1 MRDTKPTP
9 DLTSLNDDYE
19 LVGELT
25 GSGDARSYIATRKGE
40 STKRRGDQTG
50 VVITVVTT
58 PEGDEANALT
68 HLAADTQLLARM
80 SHRRL
85 VPIIEGRWIGD
96 DAYAVVTQRIT
107 DPSLAQVLSTG
118 EKFSNPRI
126 AAILREVN
134 GLLEWAREQK
144 VVHRNITPDRLF
156 LEPKT
161 DRVRISFAI
170 APIRRL
176 AQNTDAD
183 DDARIIARLAM
194 AMLTGDVDPQAYE
207 GKSLEELRPDL
218 PEQLGEATL
227 ALLAENRTGQ
237 PVDVAAYLALIGM
250 ADPLF
255 EGETERERIRAEI
268 LEEQRAEREKLAA
281 ERAAFEGE
289 MATARANFEREME
302 LEREKLA
309 RHQSEL
315 ERAAEAE
322 RARVEKERAELE
334 RAVTAE
340 RDKLQRALTEER
352 AALVATRAELE
363 RAAAEQRAEVE
374 RAAALDRQRIE
385 ELRVE
390 IRRLGELE
398 VEKKRQTALED
409 ITDDTA
415 TYDRAEL
422 ATPMFIPPVNVPLK
436 ELVFDDDTPVMRD
449 DEITFTPAREE
460 IVPIE
465 IPAEPERDSRET
477 AQSRK
482 RWILGGAIAAG
493 LAIAVAS
500 AVVVGSRGNST
511 PVVAKPAVR
520 APVVSAPVVSAP
532 VAAAPTPAVPL
543 PSQPIV
549 DSAAGV
555 VGRPLDS
562 TTKVAATGAA
572 GNKVGATG
580 AAGNKVAATG
590 AAGATGAAAP
600 AAPPKPRRVVPDSVG
615 RVRRELSTTP
625 NRRDTGAPRRAMSL
639 SESIFTIPGAPPIRR
654 DTSPRP
660 DTSTPPPE

>member
-9 DLTSLNDDYE
+9 DLSSLNDDYE

-25 GSGDARSYIATRKGE
+25 GSGDAHSYIATRKGE

-80 SHRRL
+80 AHRRL

-96 DAYAVVTQRIT
+96 DAYAVVTKRIT
-107 DPSLAQVLSTG
+107 DPSLAQVLATG

-134 GLLEWAREQK
+134 GLLEWARDQK
-144 VVHRNITPDRLF
+144 VVHRNVTPDRLF

-176 AQNTDAD
+176 AQNNDAD

-194 AMLTGDVDPQAYE
+194 AMLTGDVDPQAYQ

-227 ALLAENRTGQ
+227 ALLADDRTGE

-255 EGETERERIRAEI
+255 QGETERERIRAEI
-268 LEEQRAEREKLAA
+268 LEEQRAEREKLAT
-281 ERAAFEGE
+281 ERATFEGE
-289 MATARANFEREME
+289 MATARADFDREMATARAKFEREME
-302 LEREKLA
+302 LERESVA
-309 RHQSEL
+309 NHRSEL

-322 RARVEKERAELE
+322 RARVENERAELE

-340 RDKLQRALTEER
+340 RDKLQRALTAER

-363 RAAAEQRAEVE
+363 RAAAEQRTDVE

-385 ELRVE
+385 DLRTE
-390 IRRLGELE
+390 IRRAGELE
-398 VEKKRQTALED
+398 VEKKRQTALDE

-422 ATPMFIPPVNVPLK
+422 ATPMFVPPVNVPL
-436 ELVFDDDTPVMRD
+436 EQLMFDDDTPVMREE
-449 DEITFTPAREE
+449 EITFTPAPEE
-460 IVPIE
+460 VVPIE
-465 IPAEPERDSRET
+465 MPAEPAPVASDAAPSR
-477 AQSRK
+477 R
-482 RWILGGAIAAG
+482 RWILGGAIAAA
-493 LAIAVAS
+493 LAIVIAS
-500 AVVVGSRGNST
+500 AVVIGSRNSSAPT
-511 PVVAKPAVR
+511 VARPAVR
-520 APVVSAPVVSAP
+520 APTVSAP
-532 VAAAPTPAVPL
+532 VAAAPAPAVPL
-543 PSQPIV
+543 PSTPIV
-549 DSAAGV
+549 DSSAGV
-555 VGRPLDS
+555 AGRPLES
-562 TTKVAATGAA
+562 PTKVAA
-572 GNKVGATG
+572 
-580 AAGNKVAATG
+580 VAAT
-590 AAGATGAAAP
+590 ASV
-600 AAPPKPRRVVPDSVG
+600 APPKPKPKPKPVVQDSVAG
-615 RVRRELSTTP
+615 VRREVSTTP
-625 NRRDTGAPRRAMSL
+625 SRRDTAARRRAMSL
-639 SESIFTIPGAPPIRR
+639 SDSIFTIPGAPPIKR

-660 DTSTPPPE
+660 DTSTPPPT

>member
-1 MRDTKPTP
+1 MRDTKPIP
-9 DLTSLNDDYE
+9 DLTSLNADYE

-118 EKFSNPRI
+118 ERFSNPRI

-194 AMLTGDVDPQAYE
+194 AMLTGEVDPRAYE
-207 GKSLEELRPDL
+207 GQSLTELRPDL
-218 PEQLGEATL
+218 PDQLDETIN
-227 ALLAENRTGQ
+227 ALLSDKRTGN
-237 PVDVAAYLALIGM
+237 AADLPAFLAMIGM
-250 ADPLF
+250 ADPLAQ
-255 EGETERERIRAEI
+255 GETERDRIRTEI
-268 LEEQRAEREKLAA
+268 LEEQRAEREKLAT
-281 ERAAFEGE
+281 ERATFEKE
-289 MATARANFEREME
+289 MAAARASFEREME
-302 LEREKLA
+302 FEREKLA

-385 ELRVE
+385 ELRAE

-436 ELVFDDDTPVMRD
+436 QLVFDDETPVMRD
-449 DEITFTPAREE
+449 EEITFTPAREE

-465 IPAEPERDSRET
+465 ISPEPAPDSAET

-482 RWILGGAIAAG
+482 RWIIGGAIAAG

-500 AVVVGSRGNST
+500 AVVVGNRSSPA

-520 APVVSAPVVSAP
+520 GGAPVVSPP
-532 VAAAPTPAVPL
+532 VAAAPAPAVPL
-543 PSQPIV
+543 PSNPIV
-549 DSAAGV
+549 DSSAGV
-555 VGRPLDS
+555 AGRPLDS
-562 TTKVAATGAA
+562 TTKVAGRPADSTA
-572 GNKVGATG
+572 
-580 AAGNKVAATG
+580 KVAAT
-590 AAGATGAAAP
+590 AAATPTTAAAP
-600 AAPPKPRRVVPDSVG
+600 APPPRPRRVVPDSVA

-625 NRRDTGAPRRAMSL
+625 ARRETAAPRRVMSL
-639 SESIFTIPGAPPIRR
+639 CDSIFTIPGAPPIRR

-660 DTSTPPPE
+660 DTTTPPPE